1 MDSSTDSGFPAAPAD
16 EPAGDS
22 GDQAQ
27 RLQMAEEQE
36 AIAAA
41 LAGHPRGD
49 DRITD
54 RSAEVDLLEG
64 QDLPGGSI
72 EDEASDD
79 PVFGG
84 GEGASDSLEHEAR
97 ELADADDSPAD
108 DPSAD
113 TN

>member
-1 MDSSTDSGFPAAPAD
+1 MDSSTGSGFPAAPAD

-27 RLQMAEEQE
+27 RLQMAEERE
-36 AIAAA
+36 AIEAA

-54 RSAEVDLLEG
+54 RAAEVDLLEG

-97 ELADADDSPAD
+97 ELASSDEGPAE
-108 DPSAD
+108 DPSD
-113 TN
+113 NTD